1 MLLLAR
7 RSGLSSSL
15 MILTVLA
22 ACDPGS
28 IRLTPHVESVRLTAA
43 PDTVQVGERAEF
55 RAQVLDPSEHPLSG
69 KPVYWGS
76 SDPTILQIDSMTGVA
91 RARAPGRVQ
100 VAASS
105 EDKYAEATVE
115 VPAGPT
121 IPLGTTKMDELS
133 ADDDVDEFTFN
144 GNAGQEFN
152 VMLQGNSGVAAHRFR
167 LRLLSPGRS
176 VIDSVIST
184 GNDPGLRAQA
194 IKWLPLP
201 QSGLYTVRI
210 DGNLGAERGSY
221 RVLVEAINRAPEKAA
236 ATLTIPVSVTGES
249 LTPGDVDTYTF
260 SGTAGQEISVTFSAS
275 MGSGADALKLS
286 VITPTAG
293 NLVFVQYN
301 RDYTRSQGSGRLL
314 LQAGTYTVRVQGA
327 ADAEDQGDYNFQI
340 SIISRAPEVA
350 ASAVS
355 LGTVVTNEQIAPLG
369 DFDEFTVAIP
379 STTQEV
385 NVYLQAPGGLAGDSL
400 LLRVLSPAGARLDS
414 VTSTGNNTDLYGQAI
429 SHLKVGTGTY
439 RLQVEGGRNTRGTY
453 KFQVRHIN
461 LAPERVLSS
470 TVTYG
475 TLLTTEDISPVGDVD
490 QFKLHVPGND
500 RVAFSFQAT
509 SGKGADVLQ
518 LSVISPTDGEL
529 FYLKPTG
536 DQPGQTETRTLP
548 PGDYVIRVQ
557 GVNSTDDSG
566 SYRLQVVKMN

>member
-1 MLLLAR
+1 LVILAAL
-7 RSGLSSSL
+7 G
-15 MILTVLA
+15 A

-28 IRLTPHVESVRLTAA
+28 IRLTPRVESVRLTAA
-43 PDTVQVGERAEF
+43 PDTVEVGERAEF
-55 RAQVLDPSEHPLSG
+55 QAQVLDPSEHPLSG
-69 KPVYWGS
+69 KRVYWGS
-76 SDPTILQIDSMTGVA
+76 SDTTVLQIDPVTGVA

-100 VAASS
+100 IAASS

-115 VPAGPT
+115 IPAGPT
-121 IPLGTTKMDELS
+121 ISFGTTMMDQLS
-133 ADDDVDEFTFN
+133 ANDDVDEFTFN

-167 LRLLSPGRS
+167 LRLLGPGRS
-176 VIDSVIST
+176 VIDSVISN

-201 QSGLYTVRI
+201 QNGLYTVRI
-210 DGNLGAERGSY
+210 DGNTGGEQGSY

-236 ATLTIPVSVTGES
+236 ATLTLPVSVTGES
-249 LTPGDVDTYTF
+249 LTPGDVDIYTF
-260 SGTAGQEISVTFSAS
+260 SGTAGQEISATFSSS

-293 NLVFVQYN
+293 ELVFVQYN
-301 RDYTRSQGSGRLL
+301 RDYTRSQGTGRRLL
-314 LQAGTYTVRVQGA
+314 TQTGTYTIRVQGA

-350 ASAVS
+350 APGVA
-355 LGTVVTNEQIAPLG
+355 LGTVVANEQIAPLG
-369 DFDEFTVAIP
+369 DFDEFTLAVP

-385 NVYLQAPGGLAGDSL
+385 NVYLQAPVGPSGDSL
-400 LLRVLSPAGARLDS
+400 LLRVLSPAGARVDS

-453 KFQVRHIN
+453 KFQVRPIN
-461 LAPERVLSS
+461 LAPEHVSS

-475 TLLTTEDISPVGDVD
+475 TLLTAEDISPVGDVD
-490 QFKLHVPGND
+490 QFNLDVP
-500 RVAFSFQAT
+500 VSATVTFSFQAT
-509 SGKGADVLQ
+509 SGKGADVLR
-518 LSVISPTDGEL
+518 LTVIPPTGGEL
-529 FYLKPTG
+529 FYLQPTG
-536 DQPGQTETRTLP
+536 DQPGQSATRNLN
-548 PGDYVIRVQ
+548 PGKYVIRVE

-566 SYRLQVVKMN
+566 FYRLQVVKVN